1 MNKKPRM
8 ELLGHDGNIF
18 AIMGRA
24 SALLREAGQGEQA
37 KEMIG
42 RVTSSHSYDDALR
55 IISEFVETELSVPQ
69 RQMPPVDARHAN
81 KHKEKK
87 KHHER

>member
-1 MNKKPRM
+1 LNKKPRM
-8 ELLGHDGNIF
+8 ELFGHDGNIF

-42 RVTSSHSYDDALR
+42 RVTSSHGYEDALL
-55 IISEFVETELSVPQ
+55 IISEYVETELSVPE
-69 RQMPPVDARHAN
+69 RQPPADTGHAN
-81 KHKEKK
+81 KQKEKK
-87 KHHER
+87 KRHER